1 MPGRGLSL
9 LLSLSFAALALFYS
23 STAHAQGQFA
33 RPESTN
39 DSAFLLGLRA
49 GGASRYLGNAFHAS
63 GSPDITY
70 STKYTDIEGLTLQ
83 YRFPSVSFEVS
94 AARSSQQLSST
105 QYQAVSA
112 SLISKIT
119 PIAALR
125 FGFDYASMDGVAA
138 WREPSRTRRAEQSY
152 RLAPLGGSV
161 SVILGALWSIGVRY
175 RYYQLPAMVYVYKK
189 NESTSIRD
197 SAIYDHSVVRDT
209 QFYDI
214 QAYMSVTTLP
224 TLTILLHSYNHPF
237 LTAGIGLGPTF
248 AVFNSVSEANQS
260 FSSNVDCNAE
270 FDLRVGWFFFDH
282 GESPDAPAFFLR
294 LSYSLEAFADLTGSK
309 KGTDNRDSTDVAFSW
324 FNQVLQLESGVI
336 W

>member
-1 MPGRGLSL
+1 
-9 LLSLSFAALALFYS
+9 
-23 STAHAQGQFA
+23 
-33 RPESTN
+33 
-39 DSAFLLGLRA
+39 
-49 GGASRYLGNAFHAS
+49 
-63 GSPDITY
+63 
-70 STKYTDIEGLTLQ
+70 
-83 YRFPSVSFEVS
+83 
-94 AARSSQQLSST
+94 
-105 QYQAVSA
+105 
-112 SLISKIT
+112 
-119 PIAALR
+119 
-125 FGFDYASMDGVAA
+125 
-138 WREPSRTRRAEQSY
+138 
-152 RLAPLGGSV
+152 
-161 SVILGALWSIGVRY
+161 
-175 RYYQLPAMVYVYKK
+175 
-189 NESTSIRD
+189 
-197 SAIYDHSVVRDT
+197 
-209 QFYDI
+209 
-214 QAYMSVTTLP
+214 MSVTTLP